1 MTKNRIRYGLIL
13 VFSALLFL
21 FYHNFFFFYLLAV
34 VVLLPA
40 ISYFISRNVWNS
52 LSVTPDIKL
61 YSVGTDN
68 RIPVEFTVSN
78 SSMFPVQ
85 GVKAEFIVENRFYPN
100 EEVQEITLPVR
111 RNENVYGWNMESV
124 YAGYVGLQGRKLT
137 MQDYLGLFRFEK
149 EWNAEAG
156 VSVIPHT
163 DEVVMRLLE
172 SAVTEG
178 DESESDNGDAVEDVT
193 QVKEF
198 REYKPG
204 DRIQRVNWKLSA
216 KHDNLYV
223 KEFEQEFSRTLTLL
237 PELRR
242 DTDKI
247 GFLDEVITA
256 FYSTAAQLIEM
267 EIRFNVKWYDCEQ
280 GKFRTEPVEEP
291 DGLLD
296 VLQQIFMMKSYEDF
310 EAYSHYI
317 ETKSGKNE
325 TAIYFTSPSFPGI
338 SESVKIGSYK
348 ERVVLICV

>member
-137 MQDYLGLFRFEK
+137 MQDYLGLD
-149 EWNAEAG
+149 N
-156 VSVIPHT
+156 
-163 DEVVMRLLE
+163 
-172 SAVTEG
+172 SA
-178 DESESDNGDAVEDVT
+178 
-193 QVKEF
+193 
-198 REYKPG
+198 
-204 DRIQRVNWKLSA
+204 RINQPSTHGSNWKWRVDPEDLSPA
-216 KHDNLYV
+216 LA
-223 KEFEQEFSRTLTLL
+223 ERIRRLT
-237 PELRR
+237 
-242 DTDKI
+242 
-247 GFLDEVITA
+247 
-256 FYSTAAQLIEM
+256 
-267 EIRFNVKWYDCEQ
+267 
-280 GKFRTEPVEEP
+280 
-291 DGLLD
+291 
-296 VLQQIFMMKSYEDF
+296 VLF
-310 EAYSHYI
+310 
-317 ETKSGKNE
+317 G
-325 TAIYFTSPSFPGI
+325 
-338 SESVKIGSYK
+338 
-348 ERVVLICV
+348 R